1 MFTVS
6 ELATRA
12 SVTPDTVRHYVQI
25 GLLQPR
31 RNPDNGYKLFETADV
46 QRLLFVRQAKSLG
59 FTLNEIREILAHAQQ
74 GESPCPR
81 VREIIHRRI
90 TENRRHL
97 DELIALQQRMESAL
111 ASWETLPDG
120 MPSGESVCH
129 LIEEVMIPAGSRRS
143 A

>member
-31 RNPDNGYKLFETADV
+31 RNPDNGYKLFEPADV
-46 QRLLFVRQAKSLG
+46 HRLRFVRQAKSLG
-59 FTLNEIREILAHAQQ
+59 FTLSEIREILCHAQQ

-81 VREIIHRRI
+81 VREIIQHRI
-90 TENRRHL
+90 TENRQHL
-97 DELIALQQRMESAL
+97 EDLMALQQRMEVAV
-111 ASWETLPDG
+111 ASWESMPDG
-120 MPSGESVCH
+120 VPSGDSVCH
-129 LIEEVMIPAGSRRS
+129 LIEEVIVPTRSRYD

>member
-31 RNPDNGYKLFETADV
+31 RNPDNGYKLFETADIH
-46 QRLLFVRQAKSLG
+46 RLLFVRQAKSLG
-59 FTLNEIREILAHAQQ
+59 FTLNEIREILGHAQQ

-97 DELIALQQRMESAL
+97 DELMTLQQRMESAL
-111 ASWETLPDG
+111 VSWEAMPDG

-129 LIEEVMIPAGSRRS
+129 LIEEVMVPARSR
-143 A
+143 

>member
-25 GLLQPR
+25 GLLRPR
-31 RNPDNGYKLFETADV
+31 RNPDNGYKLFESADV
-46 QRLLFVRQAKSLG
+46 HRLLFVRRAKSLG
-59 FTLNEIREILAHAQQ
+59 FTLNEIREILGHAQQ

-97 DELIALQQRMESAL
+97 EELMTLQQRMEIAL
-111 ASWETLPDG
+111 DSWEAMPDG
-120 MPSGESVCH
+120 IPSGDSVCH
-129 LIEEVMIPAGSRRS
+129 LIEEVIIPARSRYD

>member
-12 SVTPDTVRHYVQI
+12 GVTPDTVRHYVQI

-31 RNPDNGYKLFETADV
+31 RNPDNGYKLFEPADV
-46 QRLLFVRQAKSLG
+46 HRLHFVRQAKNLG
-59 FTLNEIREILAHAQQ
+59 FTLSEIREILGHAKK

-81 VREIIHRRI
+81 VREIIHYRI
-90 TENRRHL
+90 AKNRRHL
-97 DELIALQQRMESAL
+97 DDLMALQKRMEVAL
-111 ASWETLPDG
+111 DSWNAMPDG
-120 MPSGESVCH
+120 IPSGNSVCH
-129 LIEEVMIPAGSRRS
+129 LIEEVIVPVRSRYD

>member
-25 GLLQPR
+25 GLLQPQ
-31 RNPDNGYKLFETADV
+31 RNPDNGYKLFEPADV
-46 QRLLFVRQAKSLG
+46 HRLRFVRRAKSLG
-59 FTLNEIREILAHAQQ
+59 FTLSEIREILGHAQQ

-81 VREIIHRRI
+81 VREIIHHRI

-97 DELIALQQRMESAL
+97 DELMALQQRMEAAL
-111 ASWETLPDG
+111 DSWKEMPDG
-120 MPSGESVCH
+120 IPSGDSVCH
-129 LIEEVMIPAGSRRS
+129 LIEDVIVSSKSRYD